1 MQDNKNTKMIIVTD
15 KGKGDQ
21 LGEEWS
27 VLDIKESYT
36 EVWKITDKGYEE
48 LLNSDEP
55 SKISEE
61 NIIDT
66 VSLFTDDKTFE
77 SLKEIEKE
85 LCEDMVDNLEKEVK

>member
-15 KGKGDQ
+15 D
-21 LGEEWS
+21 EDWS
-27 VLDIKESYT
+27 VLDTKESYT

>member
-15 KGKGDQ
+15 
-21 LGEEWS
+21 GEEWS

>member
-1 MQDNKNTKMIIVTD
+1 MQDNKNTRMIIVTD
-15 KGKGDQ
+15 KGKGHQ

-48 LLNSDEP
+48 LLNSYKP
-55 SKISEE
+55 NAISAE
-61 NIIDT
+61 NIIDA
-66 VSLFTDDKTFE
+66 VSLFTNDKTFE

-85 LCEDMVDNLEKEVK
+85 LCEDLSDSLEKEVK

>member
-1 MQDNKNTKMIIVTD
+1 MQDNKKTKMIIVTD

-48 LLNSDEP
+48 LLNSYKP
-55 SKISEE
+55 NMISKE

-66 VSLFTDDKTFE
+66 VSLFTNDKTFE
-77 SLKEIEKE
+77 SLKEIENE
-85 LCEDMVDNLEKEVK
+85 LLEDLSDSLEKEVK